1 MFVLAISII
10 KGKTGVIA
18 NYRRGRHTQN
28 TKHILLNFQI
38 TYQEAAQLI
47 GRVVEWTSPAGKIL
61 TGKIVALHGKN
72 GVVRAI
78 FKKGLPGQAIGQ
90 PVKIR

>member
-1 MFVLAISII
+1 MV

-28 TKHILLNFQI
+28 TKHILLDFNL

-47 GRVVEWTSPAGKIL
+47 GKEVEWTSPAGKIL
-61 TGKIVALHGKN
+61 KGKIAALHGKK
-72 GVVRAI
+72 GTVRAI
-78 FKKGLPGQAIGQ
+78 FKKGLPGEALGQ
-90 PVKIR
+90 RVRIR